1 MGEVVRFYSEYAG
14 DFSCWD
20 VFREDQIDKQ
30 VKTYHTINIHVALT
44 NLANIGNVL
53 KLAYAGS
60 RGFSCS
66 APIIEILANYQSLI
80 KNSFITASSFV
91 EACLSALNYHRMA
104 IMLADKNKIDK
115 SILIV
120 SKCSE
125 LAKKMAAESEKL
137 IVESQNLCD
146 LSTQALIKAHD
157 DETVSITEKKRIEK
171 LIHDSKERHIGLKSK
186 TEHLNKQISEFK
198 QTQERL
204 QKQEDDAR
212 LKKQA
217 GEAKASGILTNLFTS
232 ILEPV
237 AKVAIDV
244 FLPGLSVKNLE
255 KVDSVVKTVL
265 DKNDT
270 VSSNKLNKRQDDIK
284 NIKTEP
290 FQHTKKESESSTQ
303 KSGGSNNQ
311 NINSEV
317 SNLQSQQNEIM
328 YLRLDLQKEERE
340 VNAELASIGYRI
352 RTLKKDDKD
361 LTAAIASL
369 ELVIT
374 SLGKVKT
381 TFEHTKQFWKGVQAQ
396 CESLANN
403 SKFDV
408 YKDIEELEEFKDAF
422 IQDLKQSG
430 LSWLALGKIN
440 FTAKEAFINIL
451 LSQRYTYDS

>member
-1 MGEVVRFYSEYAG
+1 
-14 DFSCWD
+14 
-20 VFREDQIDKQ
+20 
-30 VKTYHTINIHVALT
+30 
-44 NLANIGNVL
+44 
-53 KLAYAGS
+53 
-60 RGFSCS
+60 
-66 APIIEILANYQSLI
+66 
-80 KNSFITASSFV
+80 
-91 EACLSALNYHRMA
+91 
-104 IMLADKNKIDK
+104 
-115 SILIV
+115 
-120 SKCSE
+120 
-125 LAKKMAAESEKL
+125 
-137 IVESQNLCD
+137 
-146 LSTQALIKAHD
+146 
-157 DETVSITEKKRIEK
+157 
-171 LIHDSKERHIGLKSK
+171 
-186 TEHLNKQISEFK
+186 
-198 QTQERL
+198 
-204 QKQEDDAR
+204 
-212 LKKQA
+212 
-217 GEAKASGILTNLFTS
+217 
-232 ILEPV
+232 V

-381 TFEHTKQFWKGVQAQ
+381 TFEQTKQFWKGVQAQ

-440 FTAKEAFINIL
+440 FTAKEAIREVDAKTDKIMSNLPTKIEALQIVQSQADAIL
-451 LSQRYTYDS
+451 NSLVNEISAF

>member
-1 MGEVVRFYSEYAG
+1 
-14 DFSCWD
+14 
-20 VFREDQIDKQ
+20 
-30 VKTYHTINIHVALT
+30 
-44 NLANIGNVL
+44 
-53 KLAYAGS
+53 
-60 RGFSCS
+60 
-66 APIIEILANYQSLI
+66 
-80 KNSFITASSFV
+80 
-91 EACLSALNYHRMA
+91 
-104 IMLADKNKIDK
+104 
-115 SILIV
+115 
-120 SKCSE
+120 
-125 LAKKMAAESEKL
+125 
-137 IVESQNLCD
+137 
-146 LSTQALIKAHD
+146 
-157 DETVSITEKKRIEK
+157 
-171 LIHDSKERHIGLKSK
+171 
-186 TEHLNKQISEFK
+186 
-198 QTQERL
+198 
-204 QKQEDDAR
+204 

-369 ELVIT
+369 E
-374 SLGKVKT
+374 
-381 TFEHTKQFWKGVQAQ
+381 
-396 CESLANN
+396 
-403 SKFDV
+403 
-408 YKDIEELEEFKDAF
+408 
-422 IQDLKQSG
+422 
-430 LSWLALGKIN
+430 
-440 FTAKEAFINIL
+440 
-451 LSQRYTYDS
+451 